1 MVIEASGIQPDAAAG
16 TMRTPEKNHKWGPIL
31 VGTDGSEGAGRAID
45 AAGRLAA
52 DLGTDLWIVH
62 VVDGTSDTGV
72 TRFAR
77 AEETS
82 IGDATEAAAHRI
94 LIEAARRAETSG
106 ARKPH
111 TILRWGACAEEVVAA
126 AGEVAATAIVVGR
139 RGAGGRL
146 AQALIGS
153 VSQKLAGMSPV
164 YLVIVP

>member
-77 AEETS
+77 
-82 IGDATEAAAHRI
+82 
-94 LIEAARRAETSG
+94 
-106 ARKPH
+106 
-111 TILRWGACAEEVVAA
+111 
-126 AGEVAATAIVVGR
+126 
-139 RGAGGRL
+139 
-146 AQALIGS
+146 
-153 VSQKLAGMSPV
+153 
-164 YLVIVP
+164 